1 MNLRATSIIHDIENY
16 PNWFSDVFK
25 DPLTNDVFILVLYKG
40 FTNELRQK
48 AVNAFK
54 TKKGLDVTI
63 FKSVK
68 EFYDWFDFDKYLV
81 GYNSYH
87 YDDLMLSELIN
98 VYERFVNRKDI
109 DGFLK
114 HLYTFGTNLIN
125 ADRVDKRGNIFKTLD
140 VMRVANLDR
149 IYKPLKQTAANLKHH
164 TIQDLPI
171 RVGSIIEDKD
181 VVDLLLYE
189 YNDVE
194 IAEKMLFGIPESQ
207 KSVTIPNTAYGGLIE
222 AVQFRIEMGKK
233 YRINILNNNK
243 SQIGEKIAA
252 AEYSRVSGR
261 AYNDFR
267 YQQTER
273 DVVKYSDI
281 ILPFVSFQTPQLQEF
296 LTKLK
301 SLKYEPKKSSKE
313 FNPKYKEY
321 NAKFSFE
328 FDLFNCKV
336 SFAQG
341 GIHGVHKFIKK
352 FENIDGIIKKDV
364 DAGSYYPTLYHTY
377 HFSPEHLPGF
387 NDFIGDIISLRLS
400 YKKSNKLYANA
411 LKLAINRIFGGF
423 SDNHGWLK
431 DVKALLQTTI
441 NGQLLILM
449 LAEEFELNGIEAF
462 YYNTDGLTLMCPT
475 DKEDI
480 YYSIWKRWEQK
491 TLVSLEEVIFDRCY
505 IRDVNNYASIKD
517 DGKVK
522 LKGDYEYFGYIEKYG
537 EFDLTG
543 SFDKPIVAY
552 AASQYLLYGIPI
564 RETILN
570 HRDIYDFCVANKTGK
585 QFENVLFK
593 RTSEGFK
600 EEVIQQSVRFY
611 ISVGGDKLLKAKP
624 KTPEML
630 KEMLNLN
637 GKRNKKQNKKSVP
650 DGFRLVTEDKI
661 GDDLTLMEHGD
672 KWLTYRKPDSL
683 FGGDTLLPYLS
694 YTDVAAGKT
703 ITLFNEAFELED
715 FSGYKIDYE
724 YYIQEAEKLASLKN
738 LETVESETYVEQLIF

>member
-1 MNLRATSIIHDIENY
+1 
-16 PNWFSDVFK
+16 
-25 DPLTNDVFILVLYKG
+25 
-40 FTNELRQK
+40 
-48 AVNAFK
+48 
-54 TKKGLDVTI
+54 
-63 FKSVK
+63 
-68 EFYDWFDFDKYLV
+68 
-81 GYNSYH
+81 
-87 YDDLMLSELIN
+87 
-98 VYERFVNRKDI
+98 
-109 DGFLK
+109 
-114 HLYTFGTNLIN
+114 
-125 ADRVDKRGNIFKTLD
+125 
-140 VMRVANLDR
+140 
-149 IYKPLKQTAANLKHH
+149 
-164 TIQDLPI
+164 
-171 RVGSIIEDKD
+171 
-181 VVDLLLYE
+181 
-189 YNDVE
+189 
-194 IAEKMLFGIPESQ
+194 
-207 KSVTIPNTAYGGLIE
+207 
-222 AVQFRIEMGKK
+222 
-233 YRINILNNNK
+233 
-243 SQIGEKIAA
+243 
-252 AEYSRVSGR
+252 
-261 AYNDFR
+261 
-267 YQQTER
+267 
-273 DVVKYSDI
+273 
-281 ILPFVSFQTPQLQEF
+281 
-296 LTKLK
+296 
-301 SLKYEPKKSSKE
+301 
-313 FNPKYKEY
+313 
-321 NAKFSFE
+321 
-328 FDLFNCKV
+328 
-336 SFAQG
+336 
-341 GIHGVHKFIKK
+341 
-352 FENIDGIIKKDV
+352 
-364 DAGSYYPTLYHTY
+364 
-377 HFSPEHLPGF
+377 
-387 NDFIGDIISLRLS
+387 
-400 YKKSNKLYANA
+400 
-411 LKLAINRIFGGF
+411 
-423 SDNHGWLK
+423 
-431 DVKALLQTTI
+431 
-441 NGQLLILM
+441 M

-462 YYNTDGLTLMCPT
+462 YYNTDGLTVMCPT

-611 ISVGGDKLLKAKP
+611 ISIGGDKLLKAKP

-661 GDDLTLMEHGD
+661 GDDLILMEHGD
-672 KWLTYRKPDSL
+672 KWLTYRKPESL

-738 LETVESETYVEQLIF
+738 LETVESETYVEQLIV